1 MSFRQENV
9 VIIEPQETHRASII
23 WLHGLGA
30 DGHDFESIVP
40 ELNLSNKL
48 GIRFIFP
55 NAPIRQI
62 TINNNMKMRGWYDI
76 KSTNLREIED
86 VGSIIES
93 SNLIHGYIDTEVKK
107 GIKSNKI
114 IVAGFSQ
121 GGAIALHS
129 GTRYTSR
136 LAGILALSAYL
147 PIPENLK
154 KEASKHKETP
164 IVMAHGRDDNII
176 PVEQGRSSCQTLIEN
191 GYKIEWNEYIMQ
203 HTICPEEIL
212 MIRNCIKNQ
221 LS

>member
-93 SNLIHGYIDTEVKK
+93 SNLIRLSVHL
-107 GIKSNKI
+107 SN
-114 IVAGFSQ
+114 GF
-121 GGAIALHS
+121 
-129 GTRYTSR
+129 
-136 LAGILALSAYL
+136 
-147 PIPENLK
+147 
-154 KEASKHKETP
+154 
-164 IVMAHGRDDNII
+164 
-176 PVEQGRSSCQTLIEN
+176 
-191 GYKIEWNEYIMQ
+191 
-203 HTICPEEIL
+203 
-212 MIRNCIKNQ
+212 
-221 LS
+221 

>member
-93 SNLIHGYIDTEVKK
+93 SNLIHGYIDTEVKR

-114 IVAGFSQ
+114 IVAGFLKEELLRYTLGQ
-121 GGAIALHS
+121 DIRLDWLEYLHS
-129 GTRYTSR
+129 LHIFQY
-136 LAGILALSAYL
+136 
-147 PIPENLK
+147 
-154 KEASKHKETP
+154 
-164 IVMAHGRDDNII
+164 
-176 PVEQGRSSCQTLIEN
+176 Q
-191 GYKIEWNEYIMQ
+191 KI
-203 HTICPEEIL
+203 
-212 MIRNCIKNQ
+212 
-221 LS
+221 